1 MPSVPPEPSPASST
15 DVSSPEVLPRGR
27 GGLTNWRRWRVPVA
41 VVAALAAG
49 WTWGVGQALPTWL
62 KPRIEAAAAEA
73 LGAPVQLAGLEIQ
86 PWRLIARVQGLTVGP
101 ADQPLLRV
109 RQAEAQV
116 SLASLWHRAPVL
128 SRLEVDQP
136 EVSLVRLDAQRF
148 NITPLLAHWRARAAA
163 APVEEDA
170 GPARFAVF
178 NIRLTGGVVRYDD
191 QVLKQRHVVDDLT
204 LGVPFVSSLPSQID
218 VAVQPLLKAR
228 INGSPLQ
235 VSGTTLPFQSGHR
248 SEITL
253 NWREVDVAQWLR
265 HAQPLLPA
273 PWSISPRAG
282 SLATELTVVFEQ
294 LPEAEQPRLLVQ
306 GGAVLSGLDLDVTGL
321 PVVPV
326 VGQTLGP
333 VGLGWQTL
341 RLEGLQWQPLQKQFS
356 LARVRLEG
364 GQLAL
369 SARTAR
375 AGRDAPPVAWPR
387 VQAIQGQVEG
397 LSSQP
402 DAAPATWQ
410 LNLADEA
417 GSRVQAQGRW
427 QLAQGQGELRWDV
440 SEGAV
445 PAWWQALALTSMVPV
460 APQEGRLST
469 QGTLSLSTQPTLA
482 WRLTDG
488 QAALEGVRVALQPQL
503 PAGPGDEL
511 AWQALRLTGIEAR
524 SDTSATSGVQWA
536 VAELS
541 LAQARGRWQ
550 DTQQGPAA
558 RWQFDEAQVN
568 VQGLSQDLGQELT
581 VSLQTRAQGAGR
593 LSYEGRVRPQPLQ
606 VQGQVGVQSLA
617 LRVLQPYLAPHLNVT
632 LESALAQAQGR
643 VNLSWRPRPGLADP
657 AQAWT
662 VRYQGQ
668 LGLDRLHL
676 IDQVNQADVLRWKRL
691 ALRDTDLRWMNGAV
705 QADLGRIALQDFYG
719 RVIVQ
724 PDGRLNLA
732 QLVRRAGE
740 TDASASLTTP
750 QDATTATAATPP
762 PSAPSAPAQPPQPGP
777 DLRWR
782 SITVAGGQVDFTDL
796 FIRPNYSA
804 RLTQLAGTVS
814 AVAARQPEPADVQL
828 AGKVDDA
835 APLTIQG
842 RLHPLGPQLYTDLAG
857 SAKGVELTRLT
868 PYAARYAGYAIER
881 GTLSVDVRYKVEGGQ
896 LQASNRVFLDQL
908 TFGDPSGHPEATRLP
923 VRLAVALLKN
933 SRGEI
938 DINLPISGS
947 LDDPQFSVGGILWRV
962 VVNLVTKAVTAPFA
976 LLMGGDSNDAG
987 HVMFEP
993 GRAELSEAARQQ
1005 LDALGAKLLDRPS
1018 LKLDAVG
1025 QAQLSV
1031 DVAGL
1036 REAHVQ
1042 ALMRQAKAK
1051 ALNMP
1056 LESVQVAPSET
1067 ERWLAAAYSAA
1078 DIKKPRN
1085 LVGLPKTLPP
1095 AEQRA
1100 LLAAAAPADAAA
1112 LKALADRRADAVKAY
1127 LIERLPADR
1136 VRLAASKVLPA
1147 AEAAAPSGLPGVL
1160 LSLQ

>member
-1 MPSVPPEPSPASST
+1 MPSVPPDHSPASSS

-27 GGLTNWRRWRVPVA
+27 GGLADWRRWRVPVA
-41 VVAALAAG
+41 LAVALAAG

-73 LGAPVQLAGLEIQ
+73 LGTPVQLGGLEIQ
-86 PWRLIARVQGLTVGP
+86 PWRLIARVQGLRVGP
-101 ADQPLLRV
+101 ADQPLLNV

-128 SRLEVDQP
+128 SRLEIDQP

-148 NITPLLAHWRARAAA
+148 NITPLLEHWRAHAAA
-163 APVEEDA
+163 VPAEEGA
-170 GPARFAVF
+170 EPARFAVF
-178 NIRLTGGVVRYDD
+178 NIRLTGGVLRYDD
-191 QVLKQRHVVDDLT
+191 QVLKQRHLMDGLE

-326 VGQTLGP
+326 AGQTLGP
-333 VGLGWQTL
+333 VGLAWQTL
-341 RLEGLQWQPLQKQFS
+341 RLEGLQWQPLQKLFS

-488 QAALEGVRVALQPQL
+488 QAALEGVRVALQPAL

-524 SDTSATSGVQWA
+524 SGTAPADGLQWA
-536 VAELS
+536 VADVT

-550 DTQQGPAA
+550 DTQQRPAA
-558 RWQFDEAQVN
+558 RWQFDEAQAR

-593 LSYEGRVRPQPLQ
+593 LSYEGRVRPRPLQ

-643 VNLSWRPRPGLADP
+643 VNLSWRPRPSLADP

-732 QLVRRAGE
+732 QLVRGAGAA
-740 TDASASLTTP
+740 DAPASLTTP
-750 QDATTATAATPP
+750 QDGATAAAAPPP
-762 PSAPSAPAQPPQPGP
+762 PSAPSAPAAAPQPGP

-796 FIRPNYSA
+796 FIKPNYSA

-868 PYAARYAGYAIER
+868 PYAARYAGFAIER

-896 LQASNRVFLDQL
+896 LEASNRVFLDQL

-987 HVMFEP
+987 QLVFEP
-993 GRAELSEAARQQ
+993 GRAELSAAARQQ

-1025 QAQLSV
+1025 QAQPAV

-1051 ALNMP
+1051 ALNLP
-1056 LESVQVAPSET
+1056 LEGVQVAPNET

-1085 LVGLPKTLPP
+1085 LVGLPKTVPP

-1147 AEAAAPSGLPGVL
+1147 VETSASGGLAGVM